1 MDSTRPPNRSRTLP
15 LQRILGLSLV
25 GIGIVLVAIAGTY
38 YGYRYLASQNLD
50 RLIYQDESDR
60 HQLARPTT
68 GVIDSGPSSNRS
80 IASDLPPP
88 VHTLYP
94 GSVMAVRLWADPRG
108 TFPSNGW
115 KLPRGFTLLGRLGDP
130 FVGGTVSAAIRIT
143 IPALDMDAEVYD
155 LELANLTD
163 SKAYETPKFSVG
175 HIPTTPNP
183 GAIGNGWFFGHLESP
198 IQGEGNVFSGLPKI
212 PELLRSGED
221 VFVLAESI
229 ERVFIY
235 QVTETDLIHE
245 DALILYNTDDSRI
258 TLVTC
263 FPRLKYDHRL
273 LVTAKLIGTIDIPQS
288 SAS

>member
-1 MDSTRPPNRSRTLP
+1 
-15 LQRILGLSLV
+15 
-25 GIGIVLVAIAGTY
+25 
-38 YGYRYLASQNLD
+38 
-50 RLIYQDESDR
+50 
-60 HQLARPTT
+60 
-68 GVIDSGPSSNRS
+68 
-80 IASDLPPP
+80 
-88 VHTLYP
+88 
-94 GSVMAVRLWADPRG
+94 MAVRLWADPRG

-229 ERVFIY
+229 ERMFIY